1 MGAGRKAWSLS
12 VTSISSKAELEV
24 ELVVLVDEERA

>member
-12 VTSISSKAELEV
+12 VTSISKAELEV